1 MGKQPLVALVEDDV
15 NLRRELAQ
23 HLERYG
29 FRTYEATKFHDLTAE
44 LLDAG
49 PDLVLLD
56 VTLPAFDG
64 FYWCRQIRRVSTVPI
79 MFLTARDGD
88 MDQVLALEYGGDDF
102 LSKPINPDL
111 LIARIRSLLRRSSG
125 EYQQAGV
132 LEVAP
137 GVTWQQH
144 KLQLTH
150 PGGVIDLARNENVLL
165 GMFVQANGAVLTREQ
180 LLDALWDDTVFVD
193 DNTLSVN
200 VNRLRKRLAEVGLA
214 DTIRTVR
221 GVGYQFSTEAP

>member
-1 MGKQPLVALVEDDV
+1 MDQPLIALVEDDV

-23 HLERYG
+23 HLQRYG
-29 FRTYEATKFHDLTAE
+29 FRTYEATDFHELTTE
-44 LLDAG
+44 LLGAA

-64 FYWCRQIRRVSTVPI
+64 FYWCRRIRRVSTVPI

-88 MDQVLALEYGGDDF
+88 MDQVLALEYGADDF

-111 LIARIRSLLRRSSG
+111 LIARIRSLLRRSIG
-125 EYQQAGV
+125 EYQQTSAM
-132 LEVAP
+132 EVRP
-137 GVTWQQH
+137 GVTWEQQ

-150 PGGVIDLARNENVLL
+150 PGGVLDLTRNENMLL
-165 GMFVQANGAVLTREQ
+165 GMFLQAGGAVLTREQ

-200 VNRLRKRLAEVGLA
+200 INRLRKRLAEAGLPDA
-214 DTIRTVR
+214 IRTVR
-221 GVGYQFSTEAP
+221 GVGYRFGVEPS